1 MDCGAKGNVAEKKKK
16 QKECMITGMIR
27 GAITH
32 LIAPLVI
39 DLRVIVQSRQDRGR
53 EKFYCIVQS
62 FHWQWI
68 GQFTMYVL
76 TKVVWIYLGALH
88 RGIGDDGMEGNGA
101 LIVATSREINYPV
114 ELI

>member
-1 MDCGAKGNVAEKKKK
+1 
-16 QKECMITGMIR
+16 
-27 GAITH
+27 
-32 LIAPLVI
+32 
-39 DLRVIVQSRQDRGR
+39 
-53 EKFYCIVQS
+53 
-62 FHWQWI
+62 
-68 GQFTMYVL
+68 MYVL